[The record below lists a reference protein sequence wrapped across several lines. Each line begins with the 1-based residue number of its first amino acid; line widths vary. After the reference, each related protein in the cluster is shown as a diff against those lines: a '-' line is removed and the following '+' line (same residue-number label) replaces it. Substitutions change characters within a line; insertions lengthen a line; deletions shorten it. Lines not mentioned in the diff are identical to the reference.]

1 MRLRT
6 GLLPCTALAAIAC
19 AGCIRSADPLAPES
33 DALAVTAMLVAGR
46 SDVHLLAAHPHRS
59 QSGAPPAVGVRLMG
73 PGWEAAFSEET
84 DLADCAITDVTTWPG
99 TLVCL
104 RAQLPEPIRERTL
117 YRIAG
122 TGPSGSFS
130 GATVVPS
137 APVIIE
143 PADGHLLPPQSD
155 GDDLIVP
162 IRFEIPS
169 DVAMLHSEVIDA
181 IEIQPDGSREPVG
194 PVSCQPFVLD
204 LETGNADLILS
215 RASPSLYKR
224 IFLGRPVHLS
234 VRVLGLGRNY
244 ASFVEASGKYPVRQP
259 WPSFGLEGAYGYFA
273 AAAPSDPVRIVVRP
287 DPSVELPPIEGVPRT
302 AGRGHR

>member
-1 MRLRT
+1 M
-6 GLLPCTALAAIAC
+6 AC
-19 AGCIRSADPLAPES
+19 AGCTRSADPLVPES
-33 DALAVTAMLVAGR
+33 DALVVTAMLVVGR
-46 SDVHLLAAHPHRS
+46 SDVHLLAAHPHGS
-59 QSGAPPAVGVRLMG
+59 QSGSPPAIDVRLMG

-84 DLADCAITDVTTWPG
+84 DLADCGITDLTAWPG

-104 RAQLPEPIRERTL
+104 RAQLPEPIRQRTL
-117 YRIAG
+117 YRMAG

-143 PADGHLLPPQSD
+143 PADGHGLPPQSE

-162 IRFEIPS
+162 IRFEVPS

-204 LETGNADLILS
+204 LEAGNADLILS

-259 WPSFGLEGAYGYFA
+259 WPAFGLEGAYGYFA

-287 DPSVELPPIEGVPRT
+287 DPS
-302 AGRGHR
+302 